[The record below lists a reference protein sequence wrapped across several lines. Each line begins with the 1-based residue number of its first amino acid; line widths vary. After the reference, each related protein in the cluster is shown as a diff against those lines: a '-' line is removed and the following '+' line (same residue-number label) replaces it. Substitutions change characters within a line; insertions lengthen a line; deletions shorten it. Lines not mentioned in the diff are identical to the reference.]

1 MNQSAEARFR
11 LPLGSLVISLLL
23 AGSIVYQLSIV
34 WDGYAKKWVPR
45 VWSTMELPAW
55 ERAALYL
62 GGPDFAD
69 YIGFIRQ
76 STSPE
81 ARIILPP
88 WEPATLYSNVGFMQ
102 YFLFPRDIH
111 NCGIGEVEA
120 CVRRIEGANTYILAL
135 DYFPP
140 RELASQRRVLL
151 PFKDQLGLFGPP

>member
-1 MNQSAEARFR
+1 
-11 LPLGSLVISLLL
+11 
-23 AGSIVYQLSIV
+23 
-34 WDGYAKKWVPR
+34 
-45 VWSTMELPAW
+45 
-55 ERAALYL
+55 
-62 GGPDFAD
+62 
-69 YIGFIRQ
+69 
-76 STSPE
+76 
-81 ARIILPP
+81 
-88 WEPATLYSNVGFMQ
+88 MQ